1 MLSLLA
7 IPGLLSTSTP
17 LPAQALAQQWA
28 GIYNRG
34 KVLGPQTAVLAVL
47 GYGYLAYNAQHR
59 TGSVKG
65 SSSRVGYFAGAA
77 ALTLAIVPFTVAF
90 MDATNQALLGIAA
103 GGGAAAV
110 GGGEGSQAAAAVGEL
125 LVKWKGLNLIRS
137 LWPLAGAVVGFWGLV
152 G

>member
-7 IPGLLSTSTP
+7 IPGLLSTSSP
-17 LPAQALAQQWA
+17 LPAQVIAQQWA

-47 GYGYLAYNAQHR
+47 GYGYLAYDDHR
-59 TGSVKG
+59 SSKG
-65 SSSRVGYFAGAA
+65 RVAYFAGAA

-90 MDATNQALLGIAA
+90 MDVTNQALLRVAA
-103 GGGAAAV
+103 GGGV
-110 GGGEGSQAAAAVGEL
+110 GEQAVGEL
-125 LVKWKGLNLIRS
+125 LVRWKGLNLVRS
-137 LWPLAGAVVGFWGLV
+137 FWPLAGAAVGFWGLV